1 MTQEGAF
8 IQIKKLHKSYRNN
21 NVGSDYH
28 VLTGLNLT
36 IEAGEKIAI
45 MGPSGSGKTSLLNL
59 LASFDTPDQGE
70 IWLSNKLLA
79 DMPLHDM
86 LIFRNRTIGFV
97 FQFHR
102 LLPQCTLLE
111 NVLLPTLPQKGD
123 KTMAWQR
130 AQELLTFMG
139 IWDLRDKKPAE
150 LSGGECQRA
159 AVARALINQPA
170 LLLADE
176 PTGSLDAKNAEMLID
191 LLISIN
197 QQMGITLVIA
207 THSTAIAS
215 RMDKVYGMHSGI
227 LSDEYMQ

>member
-1 MTQEGAF
+1 MESGGAF
-8 IQIKKLHKSYRNN
+8 IQVKNLHKSYRNSIA
-21 NVGSDYH
+21 GSDYH
-28 VLTGLNLT
+28 VLTGLDLT

-45 MGPSGSGKTSLLNL
+45 MGPSGSGKTTLLNV
-59 LASFDTPDQGE
+59 LASFDTPTQGE
-70 IWLSNKLLA
+70 VWLGNKLLA
-79 DMPLHDM
+79 DMPAHEL
-86 LIFRNRTIGFV
+86 LTFRNKTIGFV

-123 KTMAWQR
+123 KAMAWQR
-130 AQELLTFMG
+130 AQELLQFMG
-139 IWDLRDKKPAE
+139 VWELRDKKPAE

-176 PTGSLDAKNAEMLID
+176 PTGSLDTKNAELLID

-207 THSTAIAS
+207 THSLAIAN

-227 LSDEYMQ
+227 LRAEHF